1 MVKNLLIP
9 VYTRVEELK
18 RNFEIKLSIKLPAEK
33 EFKYEKME
41 RKSKIKEIISLF
53 DTKIPKIIHSTKGER
68 TNFETLTKEQS
79 PEREQQPKPN
89 IVLIKS
95 IPKSHHNFA
104 HNENQ
109 KSNSARKSP
118 VIKNAKSLNNENEK
132 SQLQHPLNE
141 QDISQLSVKNKILLY
156 TKFIEDMLKGNAK
169 YENKN
174 INCYQENVLQASVK
188 RLVEEYE
195 KRCRLTQQSFSA
207 KSQGQ
212 LIEELDENEAHS
224 WHKASVEVGEI
235 NEQPTPA
242 KNLKITININ
252 KFSKEAEQNHDF
264 GSPKT
269 VLVNVNADNTRTRKK
284 CNEDMFDISSN
295 ENTAV
300 MLQDNLSLL
309 RSQEWKELF
318 HNWLKKRG
326 ESFSKSNFVGNA
338 VVFPSS
344 NSKLTE
350 SSLLSQKCAFDKFL
364 EEAVEKLKNECSIG
378 KETVCVD
385 ERKNDSNESA
395 DFPQNVI
402 SDDIAS
408 ACKAKSLETESGL
421 LSLSKNT
428 NVGSQYEQHEN
439 HNICALSRKK
449 KNSEF
454 MPSVKLPRTKESCHT
469 ATRAKESSN
478 SSFDSESDF
487 EFFTSNQAKK
497 LLAERESTKRKLF
510 AENKN
515 DSNDAVFGSEH
526 IEEQKYLKSET
537 ASLHK
542 IKSAYAG
549 TCLNMTSTPNSE
561 SAMRDKGNSITHAA
575 RCSPLRHSFVKN
587 VCKISGFIKE
597 KFKDCSLIESQADE
611 GSKANGVRPSLLSS
625 EITFNNSP
633 TQTNSRTSSPD
644 KLVEYPSNFST
655 PKLTRKYQ
663 SKQQN
668 FISSVRLPLK
678 NRRASVHESESRRAS
693 GVMQAIQENQPLKHY
708 DVWSTSPKDSSI
720 SVQQFSDANADK
732 TSTFWMK
739 SGDFLL
745 TLDIYYVESE
755 KLRFHYDMLC
765 QESGKN
771 QTVHFG
777 IDNYKFSIHETTQ
790 NESRLSSPKLSSHY
804 WFATDNIAIP
814 FSGKPLNGL
823 KIKRIF
829 GFVSSSVLETG
840 LLRFGVDHM
849 EFSKIPEFVL
859 DTQHLSLESNW
870 SQLIGLQAGYSNG
883 LEGRGQYAWPSTKFI
898 SEENDN
904 EERDELSCPL
914 NANNSVLC
922 DLNVESFSIQS
933 NYDAML
939 DADSQYCSD
948 SLDNVFKR
956 NDIT

>member
-1 MVKNLLIP
+1 MVKHLLNP

-18 RNFEIKLSIKLPAEK
+18 RNFEIKLSKELPVGTQ
-33 EFKYEKME
+33 FKYGKME
-41 RKSKIKEIISLF
+41 RKSKIKEIVSLF
-53 DTKIPKIIHSTKGER
+53 DTKISNIIHSNKREK
-68 TNFETLTKEQS
+68 TNFETLIDEHS
-79 PEREQQPKPN
+79 PEREPQPKPT
-89 IVLIKS
+89 IALIKP
-95 IPKSHHNFA
+95 IPKTHYNFV

-109 KSNSARKSP
+109 VSNSARKPP
-118 VIKNAKSLNNENEK
+118 VIKYAKSLNNEREK
-132 SQLQHPLNE
+132 SQLQHPLSE
-141 QDISQLSVKNKILLY
+141 QDVSQLSVKNKTLLY

-169 YENKN
+169 NENKN
-174 INCYQENVLQASVK
+174 INCYQENVSQASVK

-195 KRCRLTQQSFSA
+195 KRCLLTQRGFSA
-207 KSQGQ
+207 KNQSQ

-224 WHKASVEVGEI
+224 LHKASVEIGEI
-235 NEQPTPA
+235 NDPPTPA

-252 KFSKEAEQNHDF
+252 KFLKEVEHNHDF
-264 GSPKT
+264 GSPST
-269 VLVNVNADNTRTRKK
+269 TLANVNADNTQTRKK
-284 CNEDMFDISSN
+284 CNEDMYDTTSN
-295 ENTAV
+295 ENIV
-300 MLQDNLSLL
+300 LQGNLSLL
-309 RSQEWKELF
+309 RNQEWKELF

-326 ESFSKSNFVGNA
+326 ESFFNSNFSGNA
-338 VVFPSS
+338 GAFPSGNS
-344 NSKLTE
+344 NLSE
-350 SSLLSQKCAFDKFL
+350 SSLLSQKCAFNKFL
-364 EEAVEKLKNECSIG
+364 EEAVEKLKNECSKG

-385 ERKNDSNESA
+385 EKKSDSHALA
-395 DFPQNVI
+395 DFPQDI
-402 SDDIAS
+402 ILDDTAS
-408 ACKAKSLETESGL
+408 TCKAKSLETESGL
-421 LSLSKNT
+421 LSLSKST
-428 NVGSQYEQHEN
+428 NDGSQHEH
-439 HNICALSRKK
+439 HNVCSPSLRKK
-449 KNSEF
+449 ISEF
-454 MPSVKLPRTKESCHT
+454 MPSARLPNRKESCHT
-469 ATRAKESSN
+469 GTRAKESSN
-478 SSFDSESDF
+478 SSFDFDSDF
-487 EFFTSNQAKK
+487 ERFTSNQAKK
-497 LLAERESTKRKLF
+497 LLAESEGTKRKLF
-510 AENKN
+510 AESKKG
-515 DSNDAVFGSEH
+515 SNDVVFDNEH
-526 IEEQKYLKSET
+526 IEKQKHFKAET

-549 TCLNMTSTPNSE
+549 TCLNLTSTPTSE
-561 SAMRDKGNSITHAA
+561 SAMADKGNCITQAA

-597 KFKDCSLIESQADE
+597 KLKDCSLIESQPDE
-611 GSKANGVRPSLLSS
+611 DSKVNGVRTSLLSS

-633 TQTNSRTSSPD
+633 TQTNTQTSSPD

-655 PKLTRKYQ
+655 PKLNRKYQ

-678 NRRASVHESESRRAS
+678 NRRASVHESESRRSS

-708 DVWSTSPKDSSI
+708 DVWSTSPKHSSI
-720 SVQQFSDANADK
+720 SAQQFSDANADK
-732 TSTFWMK
+732 TSTFWIK

-745 TLDIYYVESE
+745 TLDIYYVEPE

-829 GFVSSSVLETG
+829 GFVSASVLETG
-840 LLRFGVDHM
+840 LLRFGVDRM

-870 SQLIGLQAGYSNG
+870 SQLIGLQTGYSNG
-883 LEGRGQYAWPSTKFI
+883 LEGRGQYAWPSTKFY

-904 EERDELSCPL
+904 EERDELSYPL
-914 NANNSVLC
+914 NGNNSVLS
-922 DLNVESFSIQS
+922 DFNAESFSVQS

-956 NDIT
+956 NDTS